1 MVIGGKNKYMIN
13 GHTVQQN
20 QVQNMF
26 HSVQLNVNNPHF
38 LIMQGRITKV
48 LNMKPMETLSMIE
61 EAAGTRMFETKKQAA
76 IKTIEKKQLKVDEI
90 SKCISEEISP
100 TLEGLRNERKD
111 YHSWQANNIEFERLE
126 RFCVA
131 SDYQDAQLKVQSA
144 DSARQLIV
152 DDLESYTRTQSE
164 CSSKIDICMS
174 KISDIERLR
183 SNEMEVEF
191 QSLKSTETEL
201 SKALVKTSTLL
212 NNSKES
218 LQTEKETLLSVVR
231 QMESTDCQW
240 KDKSRELDQSGAQL
254 LAKEAEVQ
262 AADTL
267 SAALCR
273 KYQNACAGVADE
285 AGAELLSLPEQVG
298 AWEKREREAHSAVQQ
313 CQQKA
318 TYIRAQLKEL
328 QKAAAVQSND
338 SSSIL
343 IEVEQLQ
350 LKVSEAESRLQV
362 VRAQDPALAQLDE
375 NFLRQQR
382 HALQQSVA
390 QSRDTA
396 DRLTASLE
404 ARLRFEFRDPERG
417 FDRSRV
423 KGLVARLITVRDPG
437 TSTALEIAAGSKLYQ
452 VVVDTEHTGKLL
464 LQKGQLR
471 KRITILPLNKINSR
485 CTDAVKVQKAK
496 AVAASMGG
504 HARLALELV
513 GYEEEMQKAMEYVF
527 GASIVCS
534 DADVARAVA
543 FDRSIKTRTVTLEG
557 DTYDP
562 SGTLTGGSNNQIGA
576 LLSKIDELGR
586 AQVALQ
592 IEEDQLS
599 LVSKQLLA
607 MDKQSGLVKDAVR
620 DLDALRHALKLCQD
634 RLSDCSYSQTVGR
647 LSEMEAQLQAL
658 DDEMV
663 AAKEQQG
670 KAKEELSK
678 LKGADK
684 DNKKR
689 REAAMKDM
697 ERGVKDSQ
705 RQASTLRSELLVL
718 RNHRDKVT
726 AEVKALSADLVALKE
741 QHCAGEHSIAKLTS
755 DLDELN
761 KQVMECIAL
770 YSTSYAILTS
780 LDLCLSV
787 CS

>member
-1 MVIGGKNKYMIN
+1 VVIGGKNKYMIN

-90 SKCISEEISP
+90 TKCISEEISP

-131 SDYQDAQLKVQSA
+131 SEYQDAQLKVQSA
-144 DSARQLIV
+144 DSAKQLIV
-152 DDLESYTRTQSE
+152 DEFDSYMKTQSE
-164 CSSKIDICMS
+164 CSAKLDLCVT
-174 KISDIERLR
+174 KISEIERLR
-183 SNEMEVEF
+183 SNEMEREL

-201 SKALVKTSTLL
+201 SKALVKTNTLL

-218 LQTEKETLLSVVR
+218 LQIEKETLLVVVR
-231 QMESTDCQW
+231 QIEATDCQW
-240 KDKSRELDQSGAQL
+240 QDRSRELEQSGAQL

-262 AADTL
+262 AADAL

-273 KYQNACAGVADE
+273 KYQNACAGVTDE

-313 CQQKA
+313 CQQKS
-318 TYIRAQLKEL
+318 TYIKAQLKEL
-328 QKAAAVQSND
+328 QKAAAAQSND
-338 SSSIL
+338 STSMVS
-343 IEVEQLQ
+343 EVKLLQ
-350 LKVSEAESRLQV
+350 LKISESENRVQFIK
-362 VRAQDPALAQLDE
+362 AQDPALAQMDE
-375 NFLRQQR
+375 NLLRQQR
-382 HALQQSVA
+382 QALQQSIA
-390 QSRDTA
+390 QLRDGA
-396 DRLTASLE
+396 DNLTASLE
-404 ARLRFEFRDPERG
+404 ARLRFEFRDPEKG

-423 KGLVARLITVRDPG
+423 KGLVARLITVRDPS
-437 TSTALEIAAGSKLYQ
+437 TATALEIAAGSKLYQ
-452 VVVDTEHTGKLL
+452 VVVDTENTGKLL

-485 CTDAVKVQKAK
+485 CTDVVKVQRAK
-496 AVAASMGG
+496 NIAASMGG

-513 GYEEEMQKAMEYVF
+513 GFEEEIQKAMEYVF

-534 DADVARAVA
+534 NSDVARAVA
-543 FDRSIKTRTVTLEG
+543 FDKSIKTRTVTLDG
-557 DTYDP
+557 DSYDP
-562 SGTLTGGSNNQIGA
+562 SGTLTGGSNNQIGV
-576 LLSKIDELGR
+576 LLSKIDELCR
-586 AQVALQ
+586 VQVALQ
-592 IEEDQLS
+592 TEEDRLS
-599 LVSKQLLA
+599 LVSKQLLV
-607 MDKQSGLVKDAVR
+607 MEKQNTLVKDAVR
-620 DLDALRHALKLCQD
+620 DLDALRHALKVCQE
-634 RLSDCSYSQTVGR
+634 RLADSSYSQTVGR
-647 LSEMEAQLQAL
+647 LTELEAQLHSI
-658 DDEMV
+658 DDEMGV
-663 AAKEQQG
+663 AKEQQA
-670 KAKEELSK
+670 KAKDELSK

-705 RQASTLRSELLVL
+705 RQASSLRSELLLL
-718 RNHRDKVT
+718 RNQRDKLV
-726 AEVKALSADLVALKE
+726 AEVKAYTADLVSLKE
-741 QHCAGEHSIAKLTS
+741 QQCTSEQAIARLTIE
-755 DLDELN
+755 LDEIN
-761 KQVMECIAL
+761 KQVTRCCIAL
-770 YSTSYAILTS
+770 MSNTSYQ
-780 LDLCLSV
+780 
-787 CS
+787 